1 MAENA
6 EKRNVRDLLILEGI
20 RELNEYGYQDFSVR
34 RIAATCQVSCA
45 APYKHFKDKHS
56 FVAAIVEYI
65 NDQWR
70 QRQEALLARFPGST
84 RRQLVEI
91 SVDYVRF
98 LVENPYF
105 RSTIMLRDDD
115 FDKEFARPKGRLSPL
130 ADELVAKFCA
140 EAAMPDDVRHFKLY
154 IVRSLIYGAAL
165 MFDNGEMSYTEEN
178 LRLVGEA
185 IDREFTLPRG
195 EWEPGRK

>member
-1 MAENA
+1 MAENG
-6 EKRNVRDLLILEGI
+6 EKRKVRDQLILEGI

-34 RIAATCQVSCA
+34 RIAATCQLSCA

-65 NDQWR
+65 GEQWR
-70 QRQEALLARFPGST
+70 QRQEALVQRFPGST

-130 ADELVAKFCA
+130 AGELVIRYCA
-140 EAAMPDDVRHFKLY
+140 EAGMPEDVRHFKLY
-154 IVRSLIYGAAL
+154 VVRSLIYGAAL
-165 MFDNGEMSYTEEN
+165 MFDNGEMAYTEEN
-178 LRLVGEA
+178 LRLVWEA
-185 IDREFTLPRG
+185 IDREFTIPHG
-195 EWEPGRK
+195 GWTPGK